1 MGRETL
7 VRSKMM
13 RWLSSHTRQKLVHL
27 SASIERRVKFKE
39 HEVLYFHRADDPYC
53 QLMVQIL
60 PEFAKRFQVKIR
72 PKVVERLPVDM
83 YPDPARFEAYSI
95 IDAARLARLYGLG
108 FPVSATVPD
117 RLSVGMTHRYLANLE
132 DDERFFAVAEELGGA
147 LWRQNVQDVQ
157 RIAVQADIKEE
168 KLATNEKLLRTL
180 GHYSSG
186 VLYYGGEFYQG
197 LDRVDH
203 LERRLNE
210 AGLGDGEIH
219 FDLQR
224 EWRRELGELVKTV
237 AGRSVDFFFSVRSPY
252 SYLALE
258 LVEELTRKTGIMFR
272 LRPVLPMMMR
282 GMKVPPSKG
291 RYIMSDVGREARREG
306 IGFGNIHDPLGS
318 GTRRA
323 LAIGFA
329 VMQEGYGLDFFLAFT
344 RAVWSQGI
352 DGSTDEGLEK
362 ILKNAG
368 LSPKWISAAFA
379 DKRWER
385 LAEAN
390 QQELFAAGSW
400 GVPTFRVDGQTLWGQ
415 DRIWAILEVLKQT
428 G

>member
-1 MGRETL
+1 
-7 VRSKMM
+7 
-13 RWLSSHTRQKLVHL
+13 
-27 SASIERRVKFKE
+27 
-39 HEVLYFHRADDPYC
+39 
-53 QLMVQIL
+53 
-60 PEFAKRFQVKIR
+60 
-72 PKVVERLPVDM
+72 
-83 YPDPARFEAYSI
+83 
-95 IDAARLARLYGLG
+95 
-108 FPVSATVPD
+108 
-117 RLSVGMTHRYLANLE
+117 
-132 DDERFFAVAEELGGA
+132 
-147 LWRQNVQDVQ
+147 
-157 RIAVQADIKEE
+157 
-168 KLATNEKLLRTL
+168 
-180 GHYSSG
+180 
-186 VLYYGGEFYQG
+186 
-197 LDRVDH
+197 
-203 LERRLNE
+203 
-210 AGLGDGEIH
+210 
-219 FDLQR
+219 
-224 EWRRELGELVKTV
+224 
-237 AGRSVDFFFSVRSPY
+237 
-252 SYLALE
+252 
-258 LVEELTRKTGIMFR
+258 
-272 LRPVLPMMMR
+272 MMR

-318 GTRRA
+318 GTKRA